1 MGMIRLFGQIYED
14 DNEND
19 VDAKAEGKHENLF
32 PKKINGHHT
41 FSAYRNFRRLLMIF
55 SFKCVTLY
63 CQVTIVFMTQL
74 SEMSSSKHLKKAGGE
89 PCVICIELSQQSLD
103 I

>member
-1 MGMIRLFGQIYED
+1 MTRLFGQIYED

-41 FSAYRNFRRLLMIF
+41 FSADRNFGRLLAKMF
-55 SFKCVTLY
+55 FL
-63 CQVTIVFMTQL
+63 
-74 SEMSSSKHLKKAGGE
+74 
-89 PCVICIELSQQSLD
+89 
-103 I
+103 

>member
-1 MGMIRLFGQIYED
+1 MTWLFAQIYED

-41 FSAYRNFRRLLMIF
+41 FSAHRNFGRLLAKMF
-55 SFKCVTLY
+55 FLY
-63 CQVTIVFMTQL
+63 CQVTIVFNC
-74 SEMSSSKHLKKAGGE
+74 LK
-89 PCVICIELSQQSLD
+89 
-103 I
+103 